1 MRFGHHVGTC
11 LGGFVERRE
20 KMGGINSYPV
30 KESRYIDLREEKK
43 RREKR
48 QLNLERDTWERQE
61 RERRAKIWKAE

>member
-1 MRFGHHVGTC
+1 
-11 LGGFVERRE
+11 
-20 KMGGINSYPV
+20 MGGINSYPV